1 MGEGP
6 IGHAYRARA
15 PIVVRSVVLQRLAR
29 YCYRRRIL
37 VVATW
42 IVLLIGLQIGNA
54 VGGGTF
60 KDEFSLPDSE
70 SDDAFNMMKDKG
82 FGDLAGFSG
91 QIVMRNEDGFDDAT
105 VRQDLEKLFAE
116 VQKEVPDTTVVS
128 PFTPETARQI
138 SPDKTIAF
146 AEVNLADRD
155 STQYQDA
162 AEEARKIVAAADVPG
177 TEVELGGAIFSEQP
191 EFSSEVIGIGAAM
204 IILLVAF
211 GSVLAM
217 GLPIMTALF
226 GIGAGL
232 ALVGLAVNLIGM
244 PSFSNQAVMMIGIGV
259 GIDYALFIVTRYRE
273 GLHGGAEPEEAVVR
287 AIDTA
292 GRAVIF
298 AGTTVILAVLG
309 LFTMGM
315 AMMNGLAVGIA
326 LGVLMTMLAA
336 VTLLPAVL
344 GFVGHNID
352 KLGLPHRARQEGA
365 DTTSVW
371 YRWSQLIQRRPW
383 PPLIIGTVFLLVL
396 AIPLLS
402 MRLGNS
408 DTGTNP
414 KSDTTRRA
422 YDLLAEGFG
431 PGFNGPFLLI
441 SETPGGQ
448 ADLAKLDELST
459 KLGKTDDV
467 AFASPPIPNEAG
479 DAALLQVVPKSS
491 PQAQA
496 TGRLVHT
503 LRDETIPSVTDG
515 TDLDVLVGGYT
526 PMIVDFSS
534 YMAERLPWFMATVL
548 VLSFVLLMAVFR
560 SLLVPLKAVI
570 MNLISIGA
578 AYGVLVAIFQWGWG
592 SALVGVH
599 TKGPIEMW
607 LPMMLFAVVFGLS
620 MDYEVFLL
628 SRIREEYDRSHD
640 NASAVAKG
648 LASTARVITA
658 AAVIMVFVFG
668 SFALGPMI
676 AIKEL
681 GIGLAVAVF
690 LDATIVRMVLV
701 PATMELLGDL
711 NWWLPKWLDRIL
723 PTIHVEAGDELPA
736 ERREP
741 QPVG

>member
-1 MGEGP
+1 
-6 IGHAYRARA
+6 
-15 PIVVRSVVLQRLAR
+15 VLQRLAR
-29 YCYRRRIL
+29 FCYHRRAVV
-37 VVATW
+37 VVAW
-42 IVLLIGLQIGNA
+42 IAVVIALQVANTVA
-54 VGGGTF
+54 GGTF

-70 SDDAFNMMKDKG
+70 SDDAFTLMKEKG
-82 FGDLAGFSG
+82 FGDQAGFSG
-91 QIVMRNEDGFDDAT
+91 QIVLHNDAGFDDSA
-105 VRQDLEKLFAE
+105 VRREAQSLFDRFEKE
-116 VQKEVPDTTVVS
+116 IPDTTVVS

-138 SPDKTIAF
+138 SPDGTIAY

-155 STQYQDA
+155 STQYETA
-162 AEEARKIVAAADVPG
+162 AETARKLAAAADIPG
-177 TEVELGGAIFSEQP
+177 TDVDLGGAIFVEQP
-191 EFSSEVIGIGAAM
+191 EFSSEIIGIGAAM
-204 IILLVAF
+204 VILLIAF

-226 GIGAGL
+226 GIAAGI
-232 ALVGLAVNLIGM
+232 ALVGLAVNVIGM
-244 PSFSNQAVMMIGIGV
+244 PSFSNQAVMMIAIGV

-273 GLHGGAEPEEAVVR
+273 NLHAGEDPERAVVR

-315 AMMNGLAVGIA
+315 SMMNGLAVGIA

-344 GFVGHNID
+344 GYVGRNID
-352 KLGLPHRARQEGA
+352 KLGLPHRARKEGA
-365 DTTSVW
+365 DDRSIW
-371 YRWSQLIQRRPW
+371 YRWSQVIQKRPW
-383 PPLIIGTVFLLVL
+383 PPLIIGTLFLLLL
-396 AIPLLS
+396 ATPLLS

-431 PGFNGPFLLI
+431 PGFNGPFLLVA
-441 SETPGGQ
+441 ETPGGQ
-448 ADLAKLDELST
+448 SDLATLGKLST
-459 KLGKTDDV
+459 KLNQTDDV
-467 AFASPPIPNEAG
+467 AFASPPIPNDAG
-479 DAALLQVVPKSS
+479 DAALLQVVPSS
-491 PQAQA
+491 APQDQA
-496 TGRLVHT
+496 TSDLVHT
-503 LRDETIPSVTDG
+503 LRDDTIPSVTDG

-534 YMAERLPWFMATVL
+534 YMAERLPLFIGTVL
-548 VLSFVLLMAVFR
+548 LLSFVLLMAVFR
-560 SLLVPLKAVI
+560 SLLVPLKAVV

-592 SALVGVH
+592 AGLVGVH

-628 SRIREEYDRSHD
+628 SRIREEYDRSGD

-676 AIKEL
+676 AIKEM
-681 GIGLAVAVF
+681 GVGLAVAVF
-690 LDATIVRMVLV
+690 LDATVVRMVMV
-701 PATMELLGDL
+701 PATMELLGDR

-723 PTIHVEAGDELPA
+723 PTIHVEAGKDDPA
-736 ERREP
+736 GSRQPE
-741 QPVG
+741 PVGQG